1 MLKKITFTMFFLM
14 FVSTANASEYLTEA
28 EIKTLFSGQ
37 SWDVH
42 NVAKDKDVEGYAT
55 ADGKH
60 YIYIPWK
67 EKVSP
72 RKWWTEGDTHCTSH
86 PKRGDNCKKMKHMG
100 DGVYHGISDG
110 ELTHILKNFNK
121 GPRSW
126 FN

>member
-1 MLKKITFTMFFLM
+1 MKKYLITLLAFFAIG
-14 FVSTANASEYLTEA
+14 SANADEFMTEA

-55 ADGKH
+55 ADGQH
-60 YIYIPWK
+60 NIYIPWK
-67 EKVSP
+67 DKVSE
-72 RKWWTEGDTHCTSH
+72 RKWWTDGATHCTSH
-86 PKRGDNCKKMKHMG
+86 PRRGDNCKKMKHMG
-100 DGVYHGISDG
+100 EGVYHGFSDG
-110 ELTHILKNFNK
+110 ELTHILKNFSK

>member
-1 MLKKITFTMFFLM
+1 MKKFVLIALSSFMIFNTALADEFL
-14 FVSTANASEYLTEA
+14 TDA

-67 EKVSP
+67 DKVSP
-72 RKWWTEGDTHCTSH
+72 RKWWAEGDTHCTSH

-100 DGVYHGISDG
+100 DGVYHGFSDG
-110 ELTHILKNFNK
+110 ELTHILKNFAK